1 MPTVRK
7 EESGQEKLCDLAMPL
22 VRFQDDWWLLFAQH
36 RSRRDHAAYCE
47 RIFKLI
53 GVILG
58 QYKDL
63 KTGTMVEIL
72 DEKNFVFPSTG
83 AKMLLKSR
91 PPISK
96 DADTD

>member
-1 MPTVRK
+1 MRK
-7 EESGQEKLCDLAMPL
+7 EESGSEKLCDMAMPL
-22 VRFQDDWWLLFAQH
+22 LRLKAHRWLLFAQH
-36 RSRRDHAAYCE
+36 RSRRNHASQCE

-53 GVILG
+53 GGILG

-96 DADTD
+96 DANTD